1 MDKDWIIT
9 GKELKLISEF
19 INEKYNLDTW
29 VNEQTRTI
37 WLSVWNLELSDSYEI
52 EMSKEQTIDFYLEFI
67 EIQ

>member
-9 GKELKLISEF
+9 GKELKLTSEF

>member
-1 MDKDWIIT
+1 MDKDWIVT

-52 EMSKEQTIDFYLEFI
+52 EMSKEQTIDFYLECI

>member
-9 GKELKLISEF
+9 GKELKLTSEF
-19 INEKYNLDTW
+19 INEKYNLDTQ

>member
-9 GKELKLISEF
+9 GKELKLTSEF
-19 INEKYNLDTW
+19 INERYNLDTW

-37 WLSVWNLELSDSYEI
+37 WLSVWNKELIDSYDI
-52 EMSKEQTIDFYLEFI
+52 EMSKEQTIDFYLQFI

>member
-19 INEKYNLDTW
+19 INERYNLDTW

-37 WLSVWNLELSDSYEI
+37 WLSVWNKELIDSYDI
-52 EMSKEQTIDFYLEFI
+52 EMSKEQTIDFYLQFI

>member
-52 EMSKEQTIDFYLEFI
+52 EMSKEQTIDFYLECI